1 MKRIGPILN
10 TSESKT
16 LKDSEVQREVDSLCL
31 GTKIRKLRQ
40 RRSMTLQE
48 VSILSGLSK
57 SLLSQIEND
66 ASAPPLTTLIR
77 IAKALGVKIGYF
89 FRDHLSEQRI
99 SVVRQADRQEAAKL
113 PHNRPQN
120 MGYRYISLA
129 HPIVNQHMEPFWV
142 KFESRQQMEY
152 TYYQHPGEEFLYIQ
166 EGHLIFESGERAI
179 TLGPGD
185 SLYFDSNMPHL
196 VKNVDHRPAS
206 AIAVI
211 YTPDG

>member
-1 MKRIGPILN
+1 MN
-10 TSESKT
+10 TNESKT
-16 LKDSEVQREVDSLCL
+16 LKDTEIQREVDSLCL

-40 RRSMTLQE
+40 RRNMTLQE
-48 VSILSGLSK
+48 VSILCGLSK

-89 FRDHLSEQRI
+89 FRDQLSEQRI
-99 SVVRQADRQEAAKL
+99 SVVRRADRREAARL
-113 PHNRPQN
+113 PHNRPQS
-120 MGYRYISLA
+120 MGYRYLSLA

-142 KFESRQQMEY
+142 KFEPQQQKEC
-152 TYYQHPGEEFLYIQ
+152 TFYQHSGEEFLYIQ

-185 SLYFDSNMPHL
+185 SLYFDSNIPHL
-196 VKNVDHRPAS
+196 VKNVDRTPAS